1 MTQFAVMHRF
11 INQLHAHQ
19 TKAKG
24 DSRAGRTLG
33 RVLTRYKRK
42 KMRGNV
48 NSAFVVEII
57 ELESFVNSP
66 PRGFTVESRAGCRV
80 VKWDPEN
87 SCVFIDEIQSSKGKV
102 IFSYSPG
109 R

>member
-1 MTQFAVMHRF
+1 
-11 INQLHAHQ
+11 
-19 TKAKG
+19 
-24 DSRAGRTLG
+24 
-33 RVLTRYKRK
+33 
-42 KMRGNV
+42 MRENV
-48 NSAFVVEII
+48 NSGFVMDVI

-66 PRGFTVESRAGCRV
+66 PDGFTVESRAGCRV

-102 IFSYSPG
+102 IFCNSPG